1 MTKISNKF
9 RKPFFDPFLDHF
21 PHFWGKI
28 PPPPQKKSSSVTHN
42 TTWASNTM
50 LSFRKKLMNQ
60 SQENFQTEGR
70 KGRRMEGRTEP
81 NL

>member
-21 PHFWGKI
+21 WTKI
-28 PPPPQKKSSSVTHN
+28 PPPPPPKKKSTSVTHN